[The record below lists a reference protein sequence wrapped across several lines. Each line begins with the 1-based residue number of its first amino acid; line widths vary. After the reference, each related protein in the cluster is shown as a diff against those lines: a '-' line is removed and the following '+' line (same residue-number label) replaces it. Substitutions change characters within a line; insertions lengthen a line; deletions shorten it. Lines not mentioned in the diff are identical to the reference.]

1 MQSGDTPP
9 TKLSPVIWGYS
20 CTGPRPWQQDQVKVD
35 AVCFAQK
42 SPVYYHGCGEC
53 WLGMSL
59 RIASSLWAAAG
70 VCHPINA
77 HVFHHACT
85 HRPISTPAVQN
96 EPVLSFAPGSE
107 ERRSVIQVMAVP
119 RGNLVSKALYLTA
132 WERGYIKGDSLAFH
146 LHKYS
151 QLG

>member
-1 MQSGDTPP
+1 MQSGNTPP
-9 TKLSPVIWGYS
+9 TKLSPVIWGYL
-20 CTGPRPWQQDQVKVD
+20 CTARSSQGWRSMLRSKVSGILPRLWRVTARYV
-35 AVCFAQK
+35 FANREL
-42 SPVYYHGCGEC
+42 SV
-53 WLGMSL
+53 
-59 RIASSLWAAAG
+59 SSRRG
-70 VCHPINA
+70 VSILPTPISST
-77 HVFHHACT
+77 HACT

-107 ERRSVIQVMAVP
+107 ERRNVIQVMAVP
-119 RGNLVSKALYLTA
+119 RGSLVSKALYLTA